1 MKIDKK
7 LNLVTNVTRE
17 DGSIVYLHVTPF
29 PYEVVEEHCI
39 LLGNLFT
46 KFISQVGGLG
56 AARIAAMML
65 RQSLKAEIDNGRTG
79 PNIVDEIQRLTV
91 VIHNVGGQWK
101 TTPLEVAF
109 KQGVIDPDEYR
120 EVEGEVV
127 FFYGFLCYSEGKP
140 DRADSGNGDQNVRW
154 ATNLIERYGVPRFV
168 ADVEAG
174 YRYPDP
180 ECPAGNV
187 IYTLLDWASNEGF
200 WQVIREI
207 TGEEYAS
214 PAQYRQRYL
223 LAALKERGFFNGS

>member
-7 LNLVTNVTRE
+7 LNLVTSVTRE

-101 TTPLEVAF
+101 STPLEVAF
-109 KQGVIDPDEYR
+109 WVGVSVSGFDVCNESRNAVPLDEVSCPSYI
-120 EVEGEVV
+120 
-127 FFYGFLCYSEGKP
+127 
-140 DRADSGNGDQNVRW
+140 
-154 ATNLIERYGVPRFV
+154 LITVPTVGAIRF
-168 ADVEAG
+168 A
-174 YRYPDP
+174 
-180 ECPAGNV
+180 
-187 IYTLLDWASNEGF
+187 F
-200 WQVIREI
+200 
-207 TGEEYAS
+207 
-214 PAQYRQRYL
+214 
-223 LAALKERGFFNGS
+223 